1 MNSFLENRPTVGR
14 KDAVIGE
21 SPKSEV
27 SFQPLFSASAITASL
42 PASSSSPETKAE
54 AAPQVE
60 LIQNDGRVER
70 IIVTCSCCNR
80 IELQCQY

>member
-1 MNSFLENRPTVGR
+1 MNSFLENRPTAGR
-14 KDAVIGE
+14 KDSISAQ
-21 SPKSEV
+21 PAKSEA
-27 SFQPLFSASAITASL
+27 SFQPLFSAGAITAAR
-42 PASSSSPETKAE
+42 PASASSPETKQE